1 MNRIKATYLVR
12 STAAAISARA
22 DGIRV
27 EQSVEM
33 PLAGVRDAW
42 VMEHIVGRVESIT
55 PAGPAH
61 PDCFKVII
69 GLAAESARP
78 GIAQLMNMLF
88 GNTSLHQ
95 DVELLDAELPD
106 ELLAEFPGPRH
117 GVAGLRRLT
126 GATAAPITC
135 TALKPQGLSV
145 AALADLTYRLA
156 LSGLHIIKDDHGIAN
171 QDYSPFAERLIACQ
185 AAVARANRE
194 TGGNTL
200 YAPTLS
206 GAPSQLFAQ
215 ARLVREAG
223 VQVILVSP
231 MVIGLPAFQELVAD
245 HLDAAVLAHP
255 AMGGAAKISP
265 VLLFGKLFRLLGADA
280 VIFTGYG
287 GRFAY
292 SRELCVDIAETAR
305 GPLGHCKPAMP
316 VPAGGMRVDRVDELV
331 NCYGGDTMLLIG
343 GDLLIAGDALVE
355 RGREFVSKVA
365 SAHAAYMA
373 HAACSAHATI
383 TV

>member
-12 STAAAISARA
+12 STEAAIAERA
-22 DGIRV
+22 DAIRV

-33 PLAGVRDAW
+33 PLAGVRNAW
-42 VMEHIVGRVESIT
+42 VMDNIVGRVESIT
-55 PAGPAH
+55 PAGPARAG
-61 PDCFKVII
+61 CFKVVI
-69 GLAAESARP
+69 GLAAETARP

-117 GVAGLRRLT
+117 GVSGLRRLT
-126 GATAAPITC
+126 GATAGLITC

-171 QDYSPFAERLIACQ
+171 QAYSPFAERLDACQ
-185 AAVARANRE
+185 AAVTRANRE

-206 GAPSQLFAQ
+206 GTPSQLFAQ
-215 ARLVREAG
+215 ARRVREAG
-223 VQVILVSP
+223 VQVVLVSP
-231 MVIGLPAFQELVAD
+231 MVIGLPAFQELIAD

-255 AMGGAAKISP
+255 AMGGAAKIAP
-265 VLLFGKLFRLLGADA
+265 ALLFGKIFRMLGADA

-292 SRELCVDIAETAR
+292 SRELCVDIAATAR

-316 VPAGGMRVDRVDELV
+316 VPAGGMKLDRVDELV
-331 NCYGGDTMLLIG
+331 ACYGGDSMLLIG
-343 GDLLIAGDALVE
+343 GDLLIAGNALVE
-355 RGREFVSKVA
+355 RGREFTSKVV
-365 SAHAAYMA
+365 SAFAKLAA
-373 HAACSAHATI
+373 
-383 TV
+383 

>member
-1 MNRIKATYLVR
+1 MNRIIATYLV
-12 STAAAISARA
+12 SATADTISARA
-22 DGIRV
+22 DAIRV

-33 PLAGVRDAW
+33 PLAGVRNSW
-42 VMEHIVGRVESIT
+42 VMDNIVGRVESIT

-61 PDCFKVII
+61 EGRFRVVI
-69 GLAAESARP
+69 GLAAETARP

-95 DVELLDAELPD
+95 DVDLLDAELPA

-117 GVAGLRRLT
+117 GVAGLRKLT
-126 GATAAPITC
+126 GVAAGPITC
-135 TALKPQGLSV
+135 TALKPQGLPV
-145 AALADLTYRLA
+145 AALAELTYRLA

-171 QDYSPFAERLIACQ
+171 QAYSPFAQRLPACQ
-185 AAVARANRE
+185 AAVTRANRE

-206 GAPSQLFAQ
+206 GTPSQLFAQ

-223 VQVILVSP
+223 VRVVLVSP
-231 MVIGLPAFQELVAD
+231 MVIGLPAFQELVTD

-255 AMGGAAKISP
+255 AMGGAAKIAPS
-265 VLLFGKLFRLLGADA
+265 LLFGKIFRMLGADA

-292 SRELCVDIAETAR
+292 SRELCAAIADAAR

-316 VPAGGMRVDRVDELV
+316 VPAGGMKVDRVDELIA
-331 NCYGGDTMLLIG
+331 CYGGDTMLLIG
-343 GDLLIAGDALVE
+343 GDLLIAGDALVQ
-355 RGREFVSKVA
+355 RGREFATRVA
-365 SAHAAYMA
+365 GTGAKRVA
-373 HAACSAHATI
+373 
-383 TV
+383 